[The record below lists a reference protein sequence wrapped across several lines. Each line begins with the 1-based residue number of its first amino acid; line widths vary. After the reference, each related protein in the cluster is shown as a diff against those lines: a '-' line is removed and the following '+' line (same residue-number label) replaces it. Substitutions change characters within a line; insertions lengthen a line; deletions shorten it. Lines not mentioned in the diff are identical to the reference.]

1 MAGCITLDAQHPLA
15 SARHVVKRRAPHCA
29 QAADDDIE
37 VAHAPRTPSISSTVA
52 IVVARLLPRKPE
64 GRIESGEQPM
74 AIRRDK
80 VAILADMATVKTLLA
95 LLVLAALGGSV
106 LCGPA
111 AAEGVPLPR
120 PRPGQV
126 SPAETAPEGTA
137 EEAAPPS
144 ACRLRL
150 TAELA
155 VAPSLPPLIGPGE
168 CNVDDVVRLE
178 AVWLVDKARV
188 PVTPPAILRCSFA
201 EAVVHW
207 VREDVAPAVRSLGGA
222 LRSIDN
228 FAAYDCRGRNRIIG
242 ARLSEHGRANAL
254 DIRSLKLVS
263 GTVIELT
270 DPHVAKDLRERL
282 RKNACARFT
291 TVLGPGSDGY
301 HENHVHLD
309 LAERRGGHRMCQWDV
324 REPGEEAVPLP
335 PPRPADA
342 P

>member
-1 MAGCITLDAQHPLA
+1 MELG
-15 SARHVVKRRAPHCA
+15 
-29 QAADDDIE
+29 
-37 VAHAPRTPSISSTVA
+37 
-52 IVVARLLPRKPE
+52 
-64 GRIESGEQPM
+64 
-74 AIRRDK
+74 RDK
-80 VAILADMATVKTLLA
+80 VEILADIAMVKA
-95 LLVLAALGGSV
+95 LSAFLFLAALVGSA
-106 LCGPA
+106 LCGLT
-111 AAEGVPLPR
+111 AAEAVPLPR
-120 PRPGQV
+120 ARPPQI
-126 SPAETAPEGTA
+126 PTAEPTPEGMP
-137 EEAAPPS
+137 EEAAPS

-178 AVWLVDKARV
+178 AIWLVDKTQVA
-188 PVTPPAILRCSFA
+188 VTPPAILRCSFA
-201 EAVVHW
+201 EAIVHW
-207 VREDVAPAVRSLGGA
+207 VREDVAPAVRSLGGR

-228 FAAYDCRGRNRIIG
+228 FSAYDCRGRNRILG

-254 DIRSLKLVS
+254 DIRSLKFAT
-263 GTVIELT
+263 GTVMELT
-270 DPHVAKDLRERL
+270 DPHVAKDFRERL

-335 PPRPADA
+335 PPRPAEA

>member
-1 MAGCITLDAQHPLA
+1 
-15 SARHVVKRRAPHCA
+15 
-29 QAADDDIE
+29 
-37 VAHAPRTPSISSTVA
+37 
-52 IVVARLLPRKPE
+52 
-64 GRIESGEQPM
+64 M

-95 LLVLAALGGSV
+95 LLVLAALGGSA

-111 AAEGVPLPR
+111 VAEGVPLPR

-126 SPAETAPEGTA
+126 SPAEPAPEGVT
-137 EEAAPPS
+137 EEAAPS

-188 PVTPPAILRCSFA
+188 AVTPPAILRCSFA

-207 VREDVAPAVRSLGGA
+207 VREDVAPAVRSLGGT

-228 FAAYDCRGRNRIIG
+228 FTAYDCRGRNRIIG

-254 DIRSLKLVS
+254 DIRSLKLAS

-270 DPHVAKDLRERL
+270 DPRVAKDFRERL
-282 RKNACARFT
+282 RKDACARFT